1 MVTLESLEQADIH
14 QTAEH
19 SLMSG
24 ICRGTWLA
32 HSLMKVMKSF
42 KKKKKIQLPGHTW
55 FFFFFLKCIEEV

>member
-14 QTAEH
+14 QMAEH

-32 HSLMKVMKSF
+32 HSLMKVMKGL
-42 KKKKKIQLPGHTW
+42 KKKKSSCLVTPV